1 MPTLIAPSAARPPVA
16 EAAPAEAGTA
26 ATAATVGT
34 AGTASGA
41 AAAFD
46 RVLQTAQQGEGAVP
60 PAAPGT
66 QHPAPAAGP
75 EQGPLARMPSPDE
88 PPPLPL
94 PASATTPAAGDAASR
109 STVPVPKTQPGT
121 RAHVEN
127 PLAASLLAMLQAA
140 GPLLTVAR
148 GNALPVAA
156 GKLLPGAAALTART
170 PAVATALAPAQ
181 AGTAVAAESM
191 PATTTVLSTLER
203 VAGSTDMNKLHRAAG
218 AGGQGESVFAG
229 MLSPPGTLA
238 RTPTLVQHTA
248 DLAAAADTPA
258 FGAALS
264 HEVAWMAGHDLQR
277 ARLRLHPAELGS
289 LDVQIQVQHG
299 RVDVAFVVQHPAAAT
314 AVQDALTQLG
324 VLLGQQGL
332 SLGDAHVS
340 QRQSRARAADAEA
353 GGRDVDEDVLAVTAA
368 DGPRPDRSGH
378 VLVDAFA

>member
-1 MPTLIAPSAARPPVA
+1 MPTLIAASAARPPVA
-16 EAAPAEAGTA
+16 EAAPADA
-26 ATAATVGT
+26 GT

-46 RVLQTAQQGEGAVP
+46 RVLQTAQQGEGAAP
-60 PAAPGT
+60 LAAPGT
-66 QHPAPAAGP
+66 QHPAPAADP
-75 EQGPLARMPSPDE
+75 EQGPLARVPSPDV
-88 PPPLPL
+88 PPPLP
-94 PASATTPAAGDAASR
+94 AGTATPAAGDATSR
-109 STVPVPKTQPGT
+109 SPVPVPKTLPGT
-121 RAHVEN
+121 HAHVEN

-140 GPLLTVAR
+140 GSLLTVAR
-148 GNALPVAA
+148 GNALPVSA

-170 PAVATALAPAQ
+170 PAAATTLAPAQ
-181 AGTAVAAESM
+181 VGTAAAAESM

-203 VAGSTDMNKLHRAAG
+203 VAGSADVNKLHRAAG

-229 MLSPPGTLA
+229 LLSPSGTLA
-238 RTPTLVQHTA
+238 QAPTVVQHAA
-248 DLAAAADTPA
+248 DLAAADTPA

-299 RVDVAFVVQHPAAAT
+299 RVDVAFVVQHPAAAA

-324 VLLGQQGL
+324 TLLGQQGL

-340 QRQSRARAADAEA
+340 QQPPKTPSHD
-353 GGRDVDEDVLAVTAA
+353 GQGRHEPGEDDLAVTAA
-368 DGPRPDRSGH
+368 AAARTGH
-378 VLVDAFA
+378 GGSALLDAFA

>member
-1 MPTLIAPSAARPPVA
+1 MPTLIAPSAARPPLT

-26 ATAATVGT
+26 ATAD
-34 AGTASGA
+34 TASGA

-46 RVLQTAQQGEGAVP
+46 RVLQTARQGEGAAPLAV
-60 PAAPGT
+60 PGT
-66 QHPAPAAGP
+66 QHPAPAADP
-75 EQGPLARMPSPDE
+75 EQGPLARVPSPDV
-88 PPPLPL
+88 PPPLP
-94 PASATTPAAGDAASR
+94 AGTTTPAAGAATSR
-109 STVPVPKTQPGT
+109 SPVPVPRTLPGT
-121 RAHVEN
+121 RAHGEN

-140 GPLLTVAR
+140 GSLLTVAR
-148 GNALPVAA
+148 GNALPVSA
-156 GKLLPGAAALTART
+156 GKLLPGAGALTART
-170 PAVATALAPAQ
+170 SAAATTPASAQ
-181 AGTAVAAESM
+181 VGTAVAAESM

-203 VAGSTDMNKLHRAAG
+203 VAGSADVNRLHRAEG

-229 MLSPPGTLA
+229 MLSPSGALA
-238 RTPTLVQHTA
+238 QTPTAVQHA
-248 DLAAAADTPA
+248 AELAAAADTPA

-299 RVDVAFVVQHPAAAT
+299 RVDVAFVVQHPAAAA

-324 VLLGQQGL
+324 ALLGQQGL